1 MAKRHFG
8 TVRQRASG
16 RWQALYYYEGRLR
29 SAGTFRTKADA
40 LVYLS
45 TIDADL
51 HRGAWIDPKAGKTTL
66 DEYAERWLEQR
77 NELAFRTRELYG
89 YLLELHV
96 LPTLGRTALINL
108 APSTI
113 RSWHA
118 SLAQMHPSTTD
129 CSSRRR
135 ARWTERGLSA
145 PQSAPQSVPWQ
156 RSPK

>member
-1 MAKRHFG
+1 MARRHFG

-16 RWQALYYYEGRLR
+16 RWQALYYHEGRLH
-29 SAGTFRTKADA
+29 SAGTFKTKADA
-40 LVYLS
+40 LVHLS

-118 SLAQMHPSTTD
+118 SLAQIASIHGGEGVPPPVGNPAD
-129 CSSRRR
+129 RGCRRISRLFAVQGRR
-135 ARWTERGLSA
+135 SGG
-145 PQSAPQSVPWQ
+145 
-156 RSPK
+156 